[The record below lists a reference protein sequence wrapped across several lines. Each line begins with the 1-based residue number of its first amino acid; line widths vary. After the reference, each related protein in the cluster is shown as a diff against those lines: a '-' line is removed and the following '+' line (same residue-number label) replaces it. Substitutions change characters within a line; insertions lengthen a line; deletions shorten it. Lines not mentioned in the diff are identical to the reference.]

1 MRNKRKTRVGIVK
14 SAKMDKTVVVAVER
28 TLRHSAYG
36 KIVKKTTRLYAHDP
50 EKQAKEGDRVMIAE
64 TRPLSKTKRW
74 RLTGILQ
81 KAK

>member
-1 MRNKRKTRVGIVK
+1 MRNKRKTRIGIVK
-14 SAKMDKTVVVAVER
+14 SAKMDKTLVVAVER
-28 TLRHSAYG
+28 IFRHSAYG
-36 KIVKKTTRLYAHDP
+36 KIVKKTTKFYAHDP

-74 RLTGILQ
+74 RLTAVLQ